1 MAPPLPLDV
10 APPRTLHDI
19 ARQID
24 SQAEARSA
32 SGPPTSTLVMRLDAD
47 ASSAAPAA
55 RPLFIVSAT

>member
-1 MAPPLPLDV
+1 V

-19 ARQID
+19 ACQID

-32 SGPPTSTLVMRLDAD
+32 SGPPTATLVCRLDAD